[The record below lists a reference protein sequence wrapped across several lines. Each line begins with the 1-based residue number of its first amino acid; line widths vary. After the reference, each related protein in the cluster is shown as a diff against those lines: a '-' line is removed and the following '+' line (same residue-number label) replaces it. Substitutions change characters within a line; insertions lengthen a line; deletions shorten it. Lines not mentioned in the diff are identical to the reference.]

1 MIVITGANGQLG
13 RAIVDRLPAEGV
25 AVSVR
30 DPGQAEDLAARGVRV
45 RRGDF
50 TEPDT
55 LRHAFEGATQVL
67 IVSAAATGE
76 EALRRHRAAITAA
89 VEAGAQRI
97 LYTSH
102 MGANPASPFPPMPS
116 HAATEA
122 LLADCGVA
130 FTALRNG
137 FYASSGVRMLEQAL
151 ATGELVAPEDGPVS
165 WTTHADLAEAAA
177 HILLDGGFDGPT
189 PPLTAGQALD
199 LEGLAKRH
207 GRSAKRVV
215 VSDEAFVAGLRER
228 GADGWL
234 VELSI
239 GLFRASRAGE
249 FAAVD
254 PTLERLLGR
263 PPLSPPEAG

>member
-13 RAIVDRLPAEGV
+13 RAIVDRLPAEGL

-30 DPGQAEDLAARGVRV
+30 DPEGARDLAERGVRV

-50 TEPDT
+50 TEPET
-55 LRHAFEGATQVL
+55 LRDAFEGAEQVL

-89 VEAGAQRI
+89 VEAGARRI

-102 MGANPASPFPPMPS
+102 MGSNLASPFPPMPS
-116 HAATEA
+116 HAASEA
-122 LLADCGVA
+122 LLAECGVP

-137 FYASSGVRMLEQAL
+137 FYASSGLRLLEQAFQ
-151 ATGELVAPEDGPVS
+151 TGELVAPEDGPVS

-177 HILLDGGFDGPT
+177 RILTGGGFDGPT
-189 PPLTAGQALD
+189 PPLTATEAVD
-199 LEGLAKRH
+199 LEGLAALY
-207 GRSAKRVV
+207 GRSVKRVV
-215 VSDEAFVAGLRER
+215 VSDDAFAAGMRER
-228 GADGWL
+228 GVDEWL
-234 VELSI
+234 VEMSL
-239 GLFRASRAGE
+239 GMFQASRAGE

-263 PPLSPPEAG
+263 TPLSPPDAG